1 MSFSVRAALE
11 QFTLPHPSGPHPP
24 GSHPSGPHP
33 SGQGR
38 LTISVA
44 PPAGAISES
53 GGPDSGVPVLSVVDG
68 DLLFGMAAD
77 IARAVSSVAAFPAP
91 YVLGLGS
98 GAAYSA
104 FLTPLPPDPPPPP

>member
-1 MSFSVRAALE
+1 MGQMSRIDEKRLAASSGSPSVGRRSMSFSVRAALE

-38 LTISVA
+38 LTIRVA

-53 GGPDSGVPVLSVVDG
+53 GGPAGGVPVLYVVDG
-68 DLLFGMAAD
+68 EQTGEG
-77 IARAVSSVAAFPAP
+77 ARRE
-91 YVLGLGS
+91 S
-98 GAAYSA
+98 GWN
-104 FLTPLPPDPPPPP
+104 